1 MGYFAQDPAESLEFS
16 ERPDT
21 LASDERGGH
30 HEGFCTCH
38 RKEGFNFH
46 RNLRGNYQIPATQ
59 AFDRN
64 GRMKDH
70 LILSGMRGMNR
81 RFQPED
87 LKAWAT
93 RYSL

>member
-1 MGYFAQDPAESLEFS
+1 
-16 ERPDT
+16 
-21 LASDERGGH
+21 
-30 HEGFCTCH
+30 
-38 RKEGFNFH
+38 
-46 RNLRGNYQIPATQ
+46 
-59 AFDRN
+59 
-64 GRMKDH
+64 MKDH